1 VAGVQA
7 ARGTVGGTHTRRVQG
22 LGRGARPNRRRPDS
36 AFVYGALRHADA
48 ARRGHTRDVVRTGA
62 LPVLQISIALFDHI
76 LLKISK
82 QKWTKRSIA
91 KL

>member
-1 VAGVQA
+1 
-7 ARGTVGGTHTRRVQG
+7 
-22 LGRGARPNRRRPDS
+22 
-36 AFVYGALRHADA
+36 
-48 ARRGHTRDVVRTGA
+48 
-62 LPVLQISIALFDHI
+62 LQISIALFDHL

>member
-1 VAGVQA
+1 VLDPKGAGLP
-7 ARGTVGGTHTRRVQG
+7 RRSCTE
-22 LGRGARPNRRRPDS
+22 AW
-36 AFVYGALRHADA
+36 RHADA
-48 ARRGHTRDVVRTGA
+48 AGRGHTRDVVRAGA
-62 LPVLQISIALFDHI
+62 LPVLQISIALFDHL